1 MISPTT
7 PDAASDPDTPSRTPS
22 YDRNGLEILG
32 HDACMALLK
41 GQYIGRLA
49 FVEAGEPVIL
59 PVNYAVFGDSIVFR
73 TSFGG
78 KLDAAGHVRPA
89 AFEVDDIEETYQ
101 RGWSVLVKGTLYD
114 VTDRA
119 TLDELEELPLRPWVR
134 HVEHPFWVRLVPN
147 EVTGRRIVV

>member
-1 MISPTT
+1 MTSPTS
-7 PDAASDPDTPSRTPS
+7 PDASTSDASTRSGN

-41 GQYIGRLA
+41 GQYVGRLA
-49 FVEAGEPVIL
+49 FVQAGEPTIL
-59 PVNYAVFGDSIVFR
+59 PVNYTVFGDSIVFR

-89 AFEVDDIEETYQ
+89 AFEVDDIDETYQ

-114 VTDRA
+114 VTDRE
-119 TLDELEELPLRPWVR
+119 TLDQLEELPLRPWVR

-147 EVTGRRIVV
+147 EVTGRRIVI